1 MTANMKILMLVLIIS
16 LLVFPNNYS
25 YSFDFTYSF
34 DLDGEIR
41 RITLENRTDF
51 MDDAMDFFSN
61 LGNTEMVIPLLIVI
75 PDKEAKID
83 TFKSLLVSATV
94 TQALKISIGQKR
106 PPGPK
111 EYRHFTN
118 DGDYHA
124 MPSGHASGSLAIA
137 TTLSKHYPEYK
148 IPFYTTAT
156 LIAYSRVYKDRH
168 WFSNVVAGAAIGY
181 LSANFVELKW

>member
-83 TFKSLLVSATV
+83 TFKSLRVSATG
-94 TQALKISIGQKR
+94 T
-106 PPGPK
+106 
-111 EYRHFTN
+111 
-118 DGDYHA
+118 
-124 MPSGHASGSLAIA
+124 
-137 TTLSKHYPEYK
+137 
-148 IPFYTTAT
+148 
-156 LIAYSRVYKDRH
+156 
-168 WFSNVVAGAAIGY
+168 
-181 LSANFVELKW
+181 